1 MKKTNKNPLAL
12 AKQTLRTL
20 NSIELEQAFGGVK
33 ASVGAN
39 TCSCPVSKE

>member
-1 MKKTNKNPLAL
+1 MKKTNKRLTL

-20 NSIELEQAFGGVK
+20 NGVELESAICGVK
-33 ASVGAN
+33 PSVGAN